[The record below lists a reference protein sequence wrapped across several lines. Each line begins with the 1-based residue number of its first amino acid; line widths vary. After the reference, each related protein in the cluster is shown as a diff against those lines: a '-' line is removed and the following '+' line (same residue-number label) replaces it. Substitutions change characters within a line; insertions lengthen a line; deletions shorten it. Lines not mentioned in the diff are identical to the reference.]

1 MYDALKR
8 SGNNEFAE
16 NVYNASPNELSR
28 DVLVRPQPLLRH
40 YSPSP
45 TLEIQKKPTTTTT
58 IETTRTRTPTMESD
72 SQFSVSPV
80 PSEDMTDQLSF
91 SPNNNNNNNWGN
103 NDEIA
108 TSSDISSSEFTMST
122 TQQTQPNDMIM
133 RDSDLMNRTL
143 SSPEQD
149 DSDIMMSEEKRS
161 EYEES
166 LLSSSEYD
174 GTMNSTNQE
183 RWSTTATYATNTPD
197 EEKFHDEEPE
207 LMRPRSPVSPVS
219 IRSDR
224 LDTTKDGEVTDDGG
238 SRPTSFRR
246 ESSFENSIVT
256 LCDVSATVTPHTCSP
271 TLIGGNEDI
280 DENVVEVKSVLD
292 EQPPEIDFSALGDP
306 EEIDAPTMDEKAE
319 ERTMSPYEISI
330 QQQKRELE
338 EQWELEYS
346 KENKI
351 PNYTSNQL
359 VNEDDLVEQKQ
370 QQVESGI
377 DFGSLDSLPSSPSN
391 GTEDIGRDAHVV
403 NPSLEAQDDEFPA
416 VVDAQF
422 DHIENENP
430 AIPDMRQREDV
441 QELETVDNDDKI
453 VLIQAAADPT
463 QSSSAGQHI
472 SRTED
477 VDRYDVGDSEFP
489 DEQQDIQHD
498 SQPEIDFSVLGEP
511 DDSQM
516 PQSASATPD
525 ERVISP
531 YELSMQQR
539 QLELDSEWER
549 ENAPRMFSPGS
560 RTPVEEEDQYEEKK
574 SNPDLNLKYQV
585 EEDVPG
591 DVPSDAEV
599 VAKENA
605 GLPQEDSII
614 VPEVVFEDEAT
625 PYYELSSSE
634 KVKIGEK
641 LVEGPV
647 YVPQPQSEPAS
658 FGDDDDDDDDD
669 DDGDSRPLSYADN
682 GEVLPEPVFIP
693 QTESEPSLFDEHH
706 NGNSKNANHLSGNDD
721 EGLPEPVSIPQTE
734 AEPSSCFDESKADN
748 VDVLSEPSTVI
759 QQYTEDEPVSIESTL
774 ALKPV
779 VAIGGSSSIEYN
791 HEENHNDGEIVETE
805 NGFTKIVSNTTVS
818 EKVLSMTKTEV
829 REVSPEELQQL
840 IALQQQQHNGDNGTM
855 TTTISTTTVVQREI
869 VGDKPGETEEL
880 LTTTIVQSDHGDQKT
895 ITTTTQNAEVC

>member
-1 MYDALKR
+1 
-8 SGNNEFAE
+8 
-16 NVYNASPNELSR
+16 
-28 DVLVRPQPLLRH
+28 
-40 YSPSP
+40 
-45 TLEIQKKPTTTTT
+45 
-58 IETTRTRTPTMESD
+58 MESD

-91 SPNNNNNNNWGN
+91 SPNNNNNNNNNWGN

-166 LLSSSEYD
+166 PLSSSEYD

-256 LCDVSATVTPHTCSP
+256 PCDVSATVTPHTCSP
-271 TLIGGNEDI
+271 TLIGGNEGI

-306 EEIDAPTMDEKAE
+306 EEVDAPTMDEKAE
-319 ERTMSPYEISI
+319 ERTMSPYELSI

-377 DFGSLDSLPSSPSN
+377 DFGSLDSLPSSPLN

-472 SRTED
+472 SRSED
-477 VDRYDVGDSEFP
+477 VDKYDVGDSEFP

-531 YELSMQQR
+531 YELSIQQR

-585 EEDVPG
+585 EEDFPG
-591 DVPSDAEV
+591 DVPSDVEV
-599 VAKENA
+599 EAKEDA
-605 GLPQEDSII
+605 GLPREDSII

-625 PYYELSSSE
+625 PYYELSSSCLLYTSPSPRD
-634 KVKIGEK
+634 KR
-641 LVEGPV
+641 
-647 YVPQPQSEPAS
+647 QS
-658 FGDDDDDDDDD
+658 
-669 DDGDSRPLSYADN
+669 RM
-682 GEVLPEPVFIP
+682 
-693 QTESEPSLFDEHH
+693 
-706 NGNSKNANHLSGNDD
+706 
-721 EGLPEPVSIPQTE
+721 
-734 AEPSSCFDESKADN
+734 PSSA
-748 VDVLSEPSTVI
+748 
-759 QQYTEDEPVSIESTL
+759 
-774 ALKPV
+774 
-779 VAIGGSSSIEYN
+779 
-791 HEENHNDGEIVETE
+791 
-805 NGFTKIVSNTTVS
+805 
-818 EKVLSMTKTEV
+818 
-829 REVSPEELQQL
+829 
-840 IALQQQQHNGDNGTM
+840 
-855 TTTISTTTVVQREI
+855 
-869 VGDKPGETEEL
+869 
-880 LTTTIVQSDHGDQKT
+880 
-895 ITTTTQNAEVC
+895 